1 MELLTH
7 AQTVVPGAPL
17 RFFGVPGN
25 EATHTDAIVTA
36 VTSIFI
42 PYTGVATHASIILSG
57 QREKRVCTY
66 STGQTLKTLLCNAV
80 KWSSSKND
88 ILDPGLSYDYTIH
101 ESETPLIL
109 HQPTQDEIIWRPKYQ
124 TTYPTTICSYLV
136 QGWRNRG
143 ARGAI
148 APPKLHCGAQ
158 LCALCATFGS
168 VQVLQPPNLILL
180 PPPLT

>member
-1 MELLTH
+1 MAWWHIAIVYFAEYFFVLLSASSAYISIKYIENVMELLTH

-57 QREKRVCTY
+57 QREKRACTY

-109 HQPTQDEIIWRPKYQ
+109 HHLLKTKLSGDRSIRQPIQ
-124 TTYPTTICSYLV
+124 
-136 QGWRNRG
+136 
-143 ARGAI
+143 
-148 APPKLHCGAQ
+148 Q
-158 LCALCATFGS
+158 LYAAT
-168 VQVLQPPNLILL
+168 
-180 PPPLT
+180 